1 MNLLKICTIILL
13 TGFVYACTSATQT
26 NTVSNTAVTTNTQ
39 QSPSASQPTASSNSA
54 EVVTGRKLYMD
65 NCAACHKENGTGG
78 KMEIEGKRINP
89 DNLTSSKI
97 KAFTDEKITRY
108 IVNGVPDEGMPAFK
122 DKLNEAQIAEIV
134 EFVRSDI
141 QKQLPGESGS
151 SNQSR

>member
-1 MNLLKICTIILL
+1 
-13 TGFVYACTSATQT
+13 
-26 NTVSNTAVTTNTQ
+26 
-39 QSPSASQPTASSNSA
+39 
-54 EVVTGRKLYMD
+54 
-65 NCAACHKENGTGG
+65 
-78 KMEIEGKRINP
+78 MEIEGKRINP

-141 QKQLPGESGS
+141 QKQSPGESSS